1 MDNMN
6 GQLSAG
12 DIMALTKDGDG
23 FGGVGLIILLF
34 IFLLGV
40 GGNGFGWG
48 NNNTAT
54 ALSLA
59 DIQASLY
66 NQTQDS
72 NSRQTQN
79 QIAMVNDTVL
89 NNKYDNA
96 VLIKDISNQMSN
108 SVASLGSL
116 IAEQGNQTRAL
127 IQNNYINEL
136 SDKLQTTRDELSNQ
150 RQSSIL
156 LGAINN
162 QTSEILNAQ
171 GRYYLNPPCYQGCGS
186 CCNGLY

>member
-1 MDNMN
+1 MSGSGLTASDV
-6 GQLSAG
+6 
-12 DIMALTKDGDG
+12 MAITKDNDG

-34 IFLLGV
+34 IFLIGI

-48 NNNTAT
+48 GSGAT

-72 NSRQTQN
+72 NSRQVQN

-96 VLIKDISNQMSN
+96 ILIKDLSNQMSN
-108 SVASLGSL
+108 SVAA
-116 IAEQGNQTRAL
+116 IGNQIANQTATITNL
-127 IQNNYINEL
+127 FNQQTIDEL
-136 SDKLQTTRDELSNQ
+136 RDKLATTRDELSNT
-150 RQSSIL
+150 RQTAAITENIL
-156 LGAINN
+156 GNLA
-162 QTSEILNAQ
+162 TVAPK
-171 GRYYLNPPCYQGCGS
+171 PPCYYGCG
-186 CCNGLY
+186 CNGTSLY

>member
-1 MDNMN
+1 MTNSGLTASDV
-6 GQLSAG
+6 
-12 DIMALTKDGDG
+12 MALTKDNDG

-34 IFLLGV
+34 IFLIGI

-48 NNNTAT
+48 GNGAT

-72 NSRQTQN
+72 NSRQVQN

-96 VLIKDISNQMSN
+96 VLVKD
-108 SVASLGSL
+108 
-116 IAEQGNQTRAL
+116 
-127 IQNNYINEL
+127 
-136 SDKLQTTRDELSNQ
+136 LSNQ
-150 RQSSIL
+150 LSNTTAAITNMINQQTATITSMFQDQTIDRLRDQVSVLRGENSNLIQTAQITENIL
-156 LGAINN
+156 GNLA
-162 QTSEILNAQ
+162 TTAPK
-171 GRYYLNPPCYQGCGS
+171 PPCYYGCGCGNS
-186 CCNGLY
+186 LY